1 MDVESPYS
9 RSRQLLPV
17 FYFFQM
23 KNFFQEAI
31 KEFEHVSWP
40 TNAEAKKYFTIVV
53 SMIVALTIVLFI
65 ISTLLSVGL
74 WSARDI
80 VNPNGTLNPSQA
92 ATTSTSATLPDL
104 ANTLSGAL
112 PVTK

>member
-1 MDVESPYS
+1 
-9 RSRQLLPV
+9 
-17 FYFFQM
+17 M

-40 TNAEAKKYFTIVV
+40 TNAETKKYFTIVI

-65 ISTLLSVGL
+65 ISTVLSAGL
-74 WSARDI
+74 WSLRDV
-80 VNPNGTLNPSQA
+80 VNPNGTLSPSQ
-92 ATTSTSATLPDL
+92 TTTTGTQATLPDL

-112 PVTK
+112 PATK